1 MGIKNSRR
9 RSHDI
14 DAVQPD
20 EPDIWEEGK
29 FTPDPDCDRSPVRYR
44 TVTGPDGLPTNA
56 RTIYVDWRKSGHI
69 HRFFQCIQVNFDEE
83 TIDDSL
89 EIIEDD
95 DSVPDES
102 KGCADMWQAAEIDCS
117 HNICHIHPNGH
128 HPPSGLPVDKQ
139 FIHRLDSLKD
149 VRYACAVSSVLI
161 NTIAINAM
169 KTCGGEWDERT
180 ITGIAEGA
188 VQTLRRA
195 ESIRNSH

>member
-102 KGCADMWQAAEIDCS
+102 KGRADMWQAAEIDCS
-117 HNICHIHPNGH
+117 HKIFATYIPMGIIRQADC
-128 HPPSGLPVDKQ
+128 
-139 FIHRLDSLKD
+139 RWT
-149 VRYACAVSSVLI
+149 SSSSIGWIL
-161 NTIAINAM
+161 
-169 KTCGGEWDERT
+169 
-180 ITGIAEGA
+180 
-188 VQTLRRA
+188 LRM
-195 ESIRNSH
+195 